1 MPRYYSY
8 VVLRTVLSILFEVVI
23 DQLFCKSALRNLG
36 NSAGLSSKVRIGKEI
51 NQEVNFVQI
60 NLRD

>member
-1 MPRYYSY
+1 M
-8 VVLRTVLSILFEVVI
+8 LRTVLSIPFEVVI

-36 NSAGLSSKVRIGKEI
+36 NSAGLSSNVRLGKEI

-60 NLRD
+60 TLRD